1 MLDGNMISFNSLTKN
16 ISILFLLVFIF
27 SCRQPEQSAGYTGIW
42 MEVKKSG
49 DTFQRIDCG
58 YADETITA
66 TSDSLYQK
74 GVMEDFNF
82 KVDHIEH
89 TRDKTTFFTD
99 KEELS
104 FYRFSWIDQELGIA
118 KWESSIKGE
127 LMSRYFVNQLNQKK
141 VKTVKGTETDCI
153 TSEDQGDQV
162 NEFVPI
168 GDGTKTLYVQNN
180 NCISIQNNN
189 AEQLYER
196 CFEGVTISIRHLK
209 GNFLPLN
216 LISGQK
222 SIDVNFIPAGDDWV
236 TKALT
241 LYSGKTKDGQKILL
255 PAAVSIKE
263 FDFDKFLSQF
273 DNQNKQSG
281 GTLNDLQDVAKLQ
294 DIDVYGVADIL
305 NSSPVNH
312 NNLPI
317 YRKAAQKLLD
327 LEMYNEARIILLDL
341 VKTYPEDEDLLLN
354 LGDAQWSFDDQNGA
368 KVSYQ
373 NYLTLLKIKSKSLQ
387 EVPSRVTDRLK

>member
-1 MLDGNMISFNSLTKN
+1 MLAGKMISSNSLKKKF
-16 ISILFLLVFIF
+16 IVLFFVGFIF
-27 SCRQPEQSAGYTGIW
+27 SCKRPEQSVGYTGVW

-49 DTFQRIDCG
+49 NTFQRIDCG
-58 YADETITA
+58 YAGETLTVS
-66 TSDSLYQK
+66 SDSLYQK

-82 KVDHIEH
+82 KVDHIKHAE
-89 TRDKTTFFTD
+89 DKTTFFTG
-99 KEELS
+99 KGELS

-118 KWESSIKGE
+118 KWETSINGE
-127 LMSRYFVNQLNQKK
+127 LMSRYFVNQLNEKK

-153 TSEDQGDQV
+153 TSEDKGDQV
-162 NEFVPI
+162 NEFLPI
-168 GDGTKTLYVQNN
+168 GDGTKTLYVEND

-189 AEQLYER
+189 AKQLYER
-196 CFEGVTISIRHLK
+196 CLEGVLIRIRNLK
-209 GNFLPLN
+209 GNFLPLT
-216 LISGQK
+216 LISGK
-222 SIDVNFIPAGDDWV
+222 RTIDVDFTSAGDDWV
-236 TKALT
+236 TKSLT

-263 FDFDKFLSQF
+263 FDFDRILSQF
-273 DNQNKQSG
+273 DNQNKPPSA
-281 GTLNDLQDVAKLQ
+281 TIKDLEIDAKLE

-317 YRKAAQKLLD
+317 YRKAAQKLMD

-341 VKTYPEDEDLLLN
+341 VKTYPEDEDLHLN
-354 LGDAQWSFDDQNGA
+354 LGDAQWSFYDQGGA
-368 KVSYQ
+368 KESYQ
-373 NYLTLLKIKSKSLQ
+373 TYLTLLKSKSKSLQ

>member
-1 MLDGNMISFNSLTKN
+1 MLAGNMISFNSLTKN

-49 DTFQRIDCG
+49 NTFQRIDCG
-58 YADETITA
+58 YANETITA

-82 KVDHIEH
+82 KVDHIKHAE
-89 TRDKTTFFTD
+89 DKTTFFTD

-104 FYRFSWIDQELGIA
+104 FYSFSWIDQELGIA
-118 KWESSIKGE
+118 KWETSINGE
-127 LMSRYFVNQLNQKK
+127 LMSRYFVNQLNQKI

-162 NEFVPI
+162 NEFLPI

-196 CFEGVTISIRHLK
+196 CFEGVLIRIRNLK
-209 GNFLPLN
+209 GSFLPLTF
-216 LISGQK
+216 ISGNR
-222 SIDVNFIPAGDDWV
+222 SIDVDFTPSGDDWV
-236 TKALT
+236 TKTLT

-263 FDFDKFLSQF
+263 FDFDRILSQF
-273 DNQNKQSG
+273 DNQNKPPSA
-281 GTLNDLQDVAKLQ
+281 TIKDLESDAKLQ

-317 YRKAAQKLLD
+317 YRKAAQKLMD

-341 VKTYPEDEDLLLN
+341 VKTYPEDEGLLLN

-368 KVSYQ
+368 KISYQ
-373 NYLTLLKIKSKSLQ
+373 NYLTLLKRKSKSLQ
-387 EVPSRVTDRLK
+387 EAPSRVTDRLK